1 MKTLIIYDL
10 EGTVIS
16 SISGSYK
23 IPVGIPY
30 LEIET
35 PVGKIITGVDIETN
49 LPILVD
55 APKSEME
62 LLREV
67 IKEQELAIL
76 ELANMIGGTI

>member
-23 IPVGIPY
+23 VPVGIPY
-30 LEIET
+30 LEIEV
-35 PVGKIITGVDIETN
+35 PIGKMITGIDTETN

-55 APKSEME
+55 TPKSEME

-67 IKEQELAIL
+67 MQEQELAIL
-76 ELANMIGGTI
+76 ELASMIGGTI